1 MEADTGGLPST
12 RKTGGSPSATE
23 TGGSPSASGAG
34 SPSTRVEIIDC
45 AKTFAD
51 GTRALKPT
59 SLTVEPGEVLALL
72 GPSGC
77 GKTTLLRVI
86 AGLESADAGGRVL
99 FGAEDV
105 TARPIETR
113 GVGMVFQHYALF
125 PQMTA
130 AANIGYGLKIRGVGE
145 AEKRRRVGELVDL
158 VRLNG
163 LEHKRP
169 AELSGGQRQRVAL
182 ARAVAVRPRVLLL
195 DEPLTAL
202 DAKLKE
208 SLRDELAELL
218 RRLHITAIHV
228 THDQQEAL
236 AIADRL
242 AIMQAGRIV
251 GLGDGETLYRN
262 PTHPFV
268 TEFLGRVNRI
278 ERDETDRVA
287 GRIRLGDAAWPCP
300 PALRD
305 SKAVLVRP
313 EDVDVGPPTAGSTQM
328 MVARRVFLGERV
340 QLHLRPFDAKLESDA
355 TRAVTAA
362 LIAEVARDHSVTRG
376 ETVSVSINADRWMP
390 WYEEKP

>member
-1 MEADTGGLPST
+1 M
-12 RKTGGSPSATE
+12 E
-23 TGGSPSASGAG
+23 TGDFASAADAALPATRPKAMGTG
-34 SPSTRVEIIDC
+34 QSTRVDVEEC
-45 AKTFAD
+45 AKTFPD
-51 GTRALKPT
+51 GTRALLPT
-59 SLTVEPGEVLALL
+59 SLAVEAGEVLALL

-86 AGLESADAGGRVL
+86 AGLESADPGGRIL
-99 FGAEDV
+99 FGGEDV

-113 GVGMVFQHYALF
+113 GIGMVFQHYALF

-130 AANIGYGLKIRGVGE
+130 AANIGYGLKIRGVPE
-145 AEKRRRVGELVDL
+145 DERRRRVGELVDL

-208 SLRDELAELL
+208 SVRDELAELL

-251 GLGDGETLYRN
+251 GLGDGETLYRT

-278 ERDETDRVA
+278 ERDPAARSA
-287 GRIRLGDAAWPCP
+287 GEIRLGDAAWPCP
-300 PALRD
+300 PAL
-305 SKAVLVRP
+305 SENVAVLVRP
-313 EDVDVGPPTAGSTQM
+313 EDVRVGPAGTDGARM
-328 MVARRVFLGERV
+328 TVARRVFLGERV
-340 QLHLRPFDAKLESDA
+340 QLHLRPAGMPDAA
-355 TRAVTAA
+355 T
-362 LIAEVARDHSVTRG
+362 LIAEVDRDHSVRNG
-376 ETVSVSINADRWMP
+376 DTVGVSIAPERWMP
-390 WYEEKP
+390 WYEEQA

>member
-1 MEADTGGLPST
+1 
-12 RKTGGSPSATE
+12 
-23 TGGSPSASGAG
+23 
-34 SPSTRVEIIDC
+34 
-45 AKTFAD
+45 
-51 GTRALKPT
+51 
-59 SLTVEPGEVLALL
+59 
-72 GPSGC
+72 
-77 GKTTLLRVI
+77 
-86 AGLESADAGGRVL
+86 
-99 FGAEDV
+99 
-105 TARPIETR
+105 
-113 GVGMVFQHYALF
+113 YALF

-130 AANIGYGLKIRGVGE
+130 AANIGYGLRIRGIPGE
-145 AEKRRRVGELVDL
+145 EQRRRVGELVDL

-208 SLRDELAELL
+208 ALRDELADLL

-278 ERDETDRVA
+278 ARDEAARAT
-287 GRIRLGDAAWPCP
+287 GQIRMGSAAWQCP
-300 PALRD
+300 PGLRGCA
-305 SKAVLVRP
+305 AVLVRP
-313 EDVDVGPPTAGSTQM
+313 EDVDVGLPQAHDACRT
-328 MVARRVFLGERV
+328 VERRGFLGERV
-340 QLHLRPFDAKLESDA
+340 QLHLRPIDDDGASISGNPADGH
-355 TRAVTAA
+355 A
-362 LIAEVARDHSVTRG
+362 LIAEVDRDHAVTRG
-376 ETVSVSINADRWMP
+376 ETVGVTIPADRWMP
-390 WYEEKP
+390 WYEEQA

>member
-1 MEADTGGLPST
+1 MEAEPANPEPTA
-12 RKTGGSPSATE
+12 AT
-23 TGGSPSASGAG
+23 SAS
-34 SPSTRVEIIDC
+34 STRVEIVDC

-86 AGLESADAGGRVL
+86 AGLESTDPGGRIS
-99 FGAEDV
+99 FGGEEV

-130 AANIGYGLKIRGVGE
+130 AANIGYGLRIRGV
-145 AEKRRRVGELVDL
+145 AEDERRRRVGELVDL

-242 AIMQAGRIV
+242 AIMQSGRIV

-278 ERDETDRVA
+278 KRNQASRAA
-287 GRIRLGDAAWPCP
+287 GQIRLGDATWPCP
-300 PALRD
+300 PALQD
-305 SKAVLVRP
+305 SAAVLVRP
-313 EDVDVGPPTAGSTQM
+313 EDVDVGPPQADGARM

-340 QLHLRPFDAKLESDA
+340 QLHLRPLGAGSIDDGTSSG
-355 TRAVTAA
+355 VTAA
-362 LIAEVARDHSVTRG
+362 LIAEVDRDHSVVRG
-376 ETVSVSINADRWMP
+376 DVVGVSISAERWMP
-390 WYEEKP
+390 WYEEKT